1 MCNMHECIGIGV
13 FLICC
18 RLSQRLMS
26 LGPLD
31 SKCKTECSYC
41 EGKCH
46 HCLQPAGI
54 GYSLKTAN
62 REILNFCSV
71 SPCYSFYSCTP
82 ASQPVYVEQFSD
94 TPPVTELLLQITK
107 VISTNWSSNT
117 IVVIQ
122 LCIGSGAHRDL
133 QKDHLYVLTQFRTA
147 TCQAFFD
154 FTISKCFEPL
164 NTLWYI
170 KHQLSTIMHYSD
182 LLT

>member
-54 GYSLKTAN
+54 GCSLKTAN

-147 TCQAFFD
+147 AVSYTHLTLP
-154 FTISKCFEPL
+154 TI
-164 NTLWYI
+164 
-170 KHQLSTIMHYSD
+170 YSV
-182 LLT
+182 